1 MLELFFLH
9 FNLIGWILLLKILK
23 PKEKIYFKWVCRLS
37 SKWNNNNNKNIAVM
51 LTNRPNRPD
60 SLKRLGMLW
69 IFSRF
74 FTYHYPNCRYIWN
87 QLTLQRD
94 TQYILVGLCFHIH
107 NCIVLFW
114 YYMKHPRLPDKIPNH
129 YNQQMHLHTL
139 KMKVIIV
146 IYFSKIFGF
155 STWARKIN

>member
-1 MLELFFLH
+1 MFMKMKSEENEKIEIPIYINILARAGERSYETEKLELFFLH

-69 IFSRF
+69 LVCSKN
-74 FTYHYPNCRYIWN
+74 FTIWN
-87 QLTLQRD
+87 TSRHCCLACTIWMRMCFRLCQWIWQ
-94 TQYILVGLCFHIH
+94 QYRIFIQYSLE
-107 NCIVLFW
+107 
-114 YYMKHPRLPDKIPNH
+114 
-129 YNQQMHLHTL
+129 
-139 KMKVIIV
+139 IIWS
-146 IYFSKIFGF
+146 I
-155 STWARKIN
+155 R